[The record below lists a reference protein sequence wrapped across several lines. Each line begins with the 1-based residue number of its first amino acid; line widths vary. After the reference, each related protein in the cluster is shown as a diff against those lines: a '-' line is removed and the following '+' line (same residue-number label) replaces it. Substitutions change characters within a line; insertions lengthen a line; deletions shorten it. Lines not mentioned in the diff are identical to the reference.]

1 MGWGNNDKY
10 GSFSSGA
17 HAAWKWVEFRTVE
30 FSQTLLLLYDVLASR
45 SRFMKRTFSSL
56 TKREN
61 VFATAVTSLIEHS
74 KTQTERE
81 AVWFV
86 FSSSS
91 ALAPGATHRHT
102 ATDRR
107 RSTFMIL
114 QSSPLANWFLNRICP
129 RACTVVRL
137 DCDGRVVVRDWMRSG
152 VRSINHLI
160 LTRIVK
166 RCQNHSSL
174 TRLVTFLSF
183 LVVLGARA
191 E

>member
-1 MGWGNNDKY
+1 MGWSNNDKY
-10 GSFSSGA
+10 GSLSSGA

-30 FSQTLLLLYDVLASR
+30 FSQTLRLLYDVLASR
-45 SRFMKRTFSSL
+45 SRFMKRTFCSL

-91 ALAPGATHRHT
+91 ALAPGATQRHT

-107 RSTFMIL
+107 RTIMIL
-114 QSSPLANWFLNRICP
+114 HCSPVMKITQTEYASRPDVGTLAISRPNTAWPLWRDHP
-129 RACTVVRL
+129 PMSGQTLRH
-137 DCDGRVVVRDWMRSG
+137 GRFHDIAS
-152 VRSINHLI
+152 
-160 LTRIVK
+160 
-166 RCQNHSSL
+166 
-174 TRLVTFLSF
+174 
-183 LVVLGARA
+183 
-191 E
+191 